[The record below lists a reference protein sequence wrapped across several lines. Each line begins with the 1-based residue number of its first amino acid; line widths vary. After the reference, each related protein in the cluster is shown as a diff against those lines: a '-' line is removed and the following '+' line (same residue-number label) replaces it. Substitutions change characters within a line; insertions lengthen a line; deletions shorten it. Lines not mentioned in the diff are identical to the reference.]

1 MAASSSSSQV
11 LALYRTMLKESK
23 KFSGYNYRTKEGVEQ
38 YMALKAWKMK
48 GTFAL
53 RRIRDAFRENKNETN
68 AEVIQGLIEKAKTNT
83 EIIRRQGCGRNWST
97 HRKCTRL
104 KDDLAYSLQTELD
117 TTGAMYKLV
126 MGKLDWRKERSIGEH
141 VL

>member
-1 MAASSSSSQV
+1 
-11 LALYRTMLKESK
+11 MLI
-23 KFSGYNYRTKEGVEQ
+23 NLPR
-38 YMALKAWKMK
+38 
-48 GTFAL
+48 TFAL

-126 MGKLDWRKERSIGEH
+126 MGKLDWRSTHWPFVHHAKAH
-141 VL
+141 H